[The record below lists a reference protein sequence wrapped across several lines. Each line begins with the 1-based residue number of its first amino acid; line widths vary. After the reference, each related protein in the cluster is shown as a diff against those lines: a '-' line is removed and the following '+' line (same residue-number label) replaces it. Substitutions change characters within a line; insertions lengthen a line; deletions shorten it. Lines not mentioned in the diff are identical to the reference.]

1 MRVALLYYC
10 WGGVVQQF
18 YLYRLVR
25 RLAESGLAGTGAQ
38 ATEEVETR
46 SLGRVFRQKLKSGKA
61 HGRPG
66 PGEREP
72 RRAAAVEAPQAICV
86 YCLSEAMDRTV
97 VATSGAGGAVLQL
110 DICFDVLERV
120 GYRYF
125 H

>member
-1 MRVALLYYC
+1 MRVALLYDR
-10 WGGVVQQF
+10 GRRVMQEL

-25 RLAESGLAGTGAQ
+25 RLAESRLAGARAQ
-38 ATEEVETR
+38 ATQKVPARRPRRVLREELE
-46 SLGRVFRQKLKSGKA
+46 SGKA

>member
-1 MRVALLYYC
+1 M
-10 WGGVVQQF
+10 QQL

-25 RLAESGLAGTGAQ
+25 RLAESGLAGARAQ
-38 ATEEVETR
+38 AAQKIETR
-46 SLGRVFRQKLKSGKA
+46 GPGRVLREELERREA

-120 GYRYF
+120 RYRYF